1 MKTRIL
7 LVEDDER
14 LAKLTA
20 EYLRKND
27 FELTSSR
34 VATLPKR
41 ASLPS
46 DPTWS
51 FSTSCCPART
61 ASRSAAPCARS
72 TAG

>member
-27 FELTSSR
+27 FEVTSSR
-34 VATLPKR
+34 AATLPKR
-41 ASLPS
+41 ASCRAIRI
-46 DPTWS
+46 W
-51 FSTSCCPART
+51 
-61 ASRSAAPCARS
+61 
-72 TAG
+72 